1 MLKKIL
7 IALLALIVVLVI
19 IVAVQPSEFRITRK
33 AVIPAPPASV
43 FEQIN
48 DFQKWNAWS
57 PWAKLDPNAKNTF
70 EGPTG
75 GVGAKFLWSGNNEVG
90 EGSMTITASKP
101 GENVVM
107 DLVFIKPFAA
117 SSVTEFTMKPGGAG
131 TEVTWSMSG
140 KNNFIGKAAGLF
152 MNCDKMVGTK
162 FEEGF
167 ANLKR
172 VVARRYRDIRKQ
184 ARRLGVRREGY

>member
-7 IALLALIVVLVI
+7 LALLALIVVLVI
-19 IVAVQPSEFRITRK
+19 VVAVQPSDFRITRK
-33 AVIPAPPASV
+33 AVIPAPPDAV
-43 FEQIN
+43 FEQLN

-57 PWAKLDPNAKNTF
+57 PWAKLDPKAKNSF
-70 EGPTG
+70 EGPVS

-101 GENVVM
+101 AERIVM
-107 DLVFIKPFAA
+107 DLVFLKPFAA
-117 SSVTEFTMKPGGAG
+117 SSITEFTLKPEGGG

-140 KNNFIGKAAGLF
+140 KNNFIAKAASLL

-172 VVARRYRDIRKQ
+172 VVAKP
-184 ARRLGVRREGY
+184 